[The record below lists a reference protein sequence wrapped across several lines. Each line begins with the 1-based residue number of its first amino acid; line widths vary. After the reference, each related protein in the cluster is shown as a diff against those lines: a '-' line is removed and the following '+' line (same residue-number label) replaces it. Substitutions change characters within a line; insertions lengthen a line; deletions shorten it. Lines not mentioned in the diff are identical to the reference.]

1 MTTEARI
8 PAACFHP
15 DLQEAVSTLPELDIF
30 SDLNRTREITRK
42 MFAELPRGAEPPA
55 AVETVPAGEGRS
67 AVTVHI
73 SRPPKQA
80 GPLPGVL
87 HIHGGGYVL
96 GFAAMDDPLCQRIAR
111 EVNCVVVSVDYR
123 LAPEHPYP
131 AALEDCYAALE
142 WMAANAAGL
151 GIDPERLAVTGASAG
166 GGLTVATALL
176 ARDRKGPVLKFMA
189 PLCPMLDNTNTTPSS
204 MKFWT
209 VASGTGNLTK
219 KTWQLYLGA
228 AKDPVPPYAVPAK
241 AEDLSGL
248 PATFTFVGG
257 LDLFRDETINFVAGL
272 ARAKVPVEF
281 HLYPGCFHGF
291 ENLLPN
297 CGISKKAD
305 SDYLSALRQA
315 LHG

>member
-1 MTTEARI
+1 
-8 PAACFHP
+8 
-15 DLQEAVSTLPELDIF
+15 
-30 SDLNRTREITRK
+30 
-42 MFAELPRGAEPPA
+42 MFAKMPRDEEPPPT
-55 AVETVPAGEGRS
+55 VETVPAGEGRP
-67 AVTVHI
+67 AVTVRI
-73 SRPPKQA
+73 SRPPQQA

-96 GFAAMDDPLCQRIAR
+96 GFAAMDDPFCRRIAR
-111 EVNCVVVSVDYR
+111 EANCVVVSVDYR

-131 AALEDCYAALE
+131 AGLEDCYAALE
-142 WMAANAAGL
+142 WMAANAAAL
-151 GIDPERLAVTGASAG
+151 GIDPKRLAVTGASAG

-176 ARDRKGPVLKFMA
+176 ARDRKGPALRLMA

-204 MKFWT
+204 YEILDRRFWNREFNEK
-209 VASGTGNLTK
+209 A
-219 KTWQLYLGA
+219 WQLYLGA
-228 AKDPVPPYAVPAK
+228 DKAPVPPYAVPAK

-272 ARAKVPVEF
+272 AQAKVPVEF

-291 ENLLPN
+291 ENMLPD
-297 CGISKKAD
+297 CGISKKAL
-305 SDYLSALRQA
+305 SDYIAALRQA